1 MDITYFNWHEI
12 ESRARRDPAAILIL
26 TYAQTSLYNE
36 ISAKQL
42 LQKLHIH
49 HIPQFL
55 FSSKTFTQYRTK
67 LQCNYKTDDPQSY
80 FRNANF
86 LTYDVDA
93 KSKVSYLRALSMR
106 RISDNSNR
114 IPRRYFNKV
123 AYNPFI
129 QTDEEYIYFPL
140 ESSL

>member
-1 MDITYFNWHEI
+1 MNITYFNWHEI

-86 LTYDVDA
+86 LTYAVDA